1 MTALPLETARP
12 TEAPAP
18 GGFEVG
24 YVTEDGVE
32 FRTPLAEAWAAP
44 FEGCLPARRFTARK
58 GQQHLSGLWWSATT
72 GGHVGYESWLER
84 DHLML
89 LDFGPAIVGIA
100 SQPFRLHWHET
111 GRLVTHVPDFFARR
125 SDGSAILIDC
135 RPVERRPPR
144 DVAKFE
150 ATARAYALLE
160 WDYRLVA
167 APDMIVTANVRWLS
181 GYRHPRHM
189 QRTVAAVLREVF
201 ATPTPLLAGAQAAGE
216 PIAVLP
222 ALFHLLWYGELTAD
236 LSVPL
241 HEGTT
246 VRVAA
251 EDR

>member
-1 MTALPLETARP
+1 MWP
-12 TEAPAP
+12 TRFEAAVPWR
-18 GGFEVG
+18 GFSS
-24 YVTEDGVE
+24 Y
-32 FRTPLAEAWAAP
+32 R
-44 FEGCLPARRFTARK
+44 
-58 GQQHLSGLWWSATT
+58 GQSSFSGWWWSSTTAT
-72 GGHVGYESWLER
+72 HVGYEPWLER
-84 DHLML
+84 DQLML
-89 LDFGPAIVGIA
+89 LDFDPAIVGIA

-150 ATARAYALLE
+150 ATARACALLE

-189 QRTVAAVLREVF
+189 QRTVAGVLREVF